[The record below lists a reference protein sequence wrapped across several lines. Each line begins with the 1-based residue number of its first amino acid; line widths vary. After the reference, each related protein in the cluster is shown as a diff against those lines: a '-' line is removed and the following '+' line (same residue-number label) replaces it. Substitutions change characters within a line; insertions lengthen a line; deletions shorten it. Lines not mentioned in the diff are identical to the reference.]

1 MEKAFLKYQKEKEQK
16 NLMTYPSK
24 FTDFFF
30 FFSEKGYFIGI
41 SFRQYVQSVANAYSK
56 KKKTK
61 KTLH

>member
-30 FFSEKGYFIGI
+30 FSEKGYFIGI
-41 SFRQYVQSVANAYSK
+41 SFRQYVQSVANVYS
-56 KKKTK
+56 
-61 KTLH
+61 

>member
-30 FFSEKGYFIGI
+30 FF
-41 SFRQYVQSVANAYSK
+41 FRKRVFYWNKLQAVCAERSK
-56 KKKTK
+56 CI
-61 KTLH
+61 